1 MSDVANNATD
11 EASPID
17 RLDIPFI
24 GPADFRELIDLA
36 AEDTNLVVCG
46 VGPSGIGKSHI
57 IHQAAEARG
66 LPFAN
71 GHKKGPSLILNGPQM
86 SATDIQIPTIPRN
99 HESEVDA
106 TILYFDGRISR
117 IYEQLL
123 AHEEVFKETGKRNIL
138 LIEEINRT
146 RDPSVTAA
154 LFTMLGDRRIGSV
167 RIPDYVQIVVLMN
180 PSDGAMR
187 VNGFE
192 ADPAMRRRITIVAVV
207 SNVRDFLNHARS
219 KQYHK
224 SVVSYI
230 EAQPKQLYDE
240 MGARSGK
247 VFACP
252 ANWDKVSRILKV
264 LDARKKPLYGNPL
277 AHALISGN
285 IGITAANRFEEFLR
299 DSTVVIAPSDVL
311 ENYAIG
317 SRVRE
322 AVQKAIPNR
331 TDMISELC
339 AGIASHIFSEKK
351 PPATF
356 AKQLSLFLMDLK
368 EEQFSHFLKTHIP
381 AEGREEGNRVYAM
394 NLSQTMARHPD
405 FGSAARRQRE
415 LEKTMKERIR
425 EEDNSSAN

>member
-1 MSDVANNATD
+1 MSDVTNNATD
-11 EASPID
+11 EASPTD

-24 GPADFRELIDLA
+24 GPADFRKLIDLA
-36 AEDTNLVVCG
+36 AMDTNLVICG

-57 IHQAAEARG
+57 IHQAAEARN

-71 GHKKGPSLILNGPQM
+71 GHRRGPSLILNGPQM

-99 HESEVDA
+99 HEEEEGA
-106 TILYFDGRISR
+106 PILYFDGRISR

-123 AHEEVFKETGKRNIL
+123 AHEQEFERNGKRNIL

-167 RIPDYVQIVVLMN
+167 RIPDFVQIVVLMN

-192 ADPAMRRRITIVAVV
+192 SDPAMRRRITIVAVI
-207 SNVRDFLNHARS
+207 SNVRDFLNHARA

-224 SVVSYI
+224 SVIAYI

-252 ANWDKVSRILKV
+252 ANWDKVSRILKI
-264 LDARKKPLYGNPL
+264 LDESKTPLHGPI
-277 AHALISGN
+277 AHAMISGN

-311 ENYAIG
+311 ENYAHD

-322 AVQKAIPNR
+322 AVKKVIPNR

-339 AGIASHIFSEKK
+339 AGIASHIFSTKAA
-351 PPATF
+351 PATF

-368 EEQFSHFLKTHIP
+368 EEQFSHFLKVHLP
-381 AEGREEGNRVYAM
+381 AEAKEEGNRMYMV

-405 FGSAARRQRE
+405 FSSAAKRQRE
-415 LEKTMKERIR
+415 LEKTMKERIA
-425 EEDNSSAN
+425 EEDKSSAN